1 MSRLG
6 QAHIGRPRLP
16 RGKNQLPPEVA
27 RRDQRERLIAAAL
40 ATVSELGYAATTSSE
55 IARRARGS
63 PNVFYMEFRDKQDCV
78 LSAVSDSVALAGQR
92 VAAAVAAVPE
102 DAPAQER
109 LRAAMRANLEFF
121 ASEPELSRALH
132 IELRAAGPAGLALYL
147 AVLRAFAEWTRRWHE
162 DADPQAAA
170 RTPDTAYAAAMGA
183 IEQLVTERLHTDGA
197 ATLPELTEAAL
208 RVTLGVL
215 ATLGDER

>member
-1 MSRLG
+1 
-6 QAHIGRPRLP
+6 
-16 RGKNQLPPEVA
+16 
-27 RRDQRERLIAAAL
+27 
-40 ATVSELGYAATTSSE
+40 
-55 IARRARGS
+55 
-63 PNVFYMEFRDKQDCV
+63 MEFRDKEDCV

-102 DAPAQER
+102 DAPAGER

-132 IELRAAGPAGLALYL
+132 LELRAAGPAGRALYL
-147 AVLRAFAEWTRRWHE
+147 AVLRTFAEWTRRWHE
-162 DADPQAAA
+162 GADPPAAA
-170 RTPDTAYAAAMGA
+170 RTPETAYAAAMGA
-183 IEQLVTERLHTDGA
+183 IEQLVTERIHADRTD
-197 ATLPELTEAAL
+197 TLGELTDTAL